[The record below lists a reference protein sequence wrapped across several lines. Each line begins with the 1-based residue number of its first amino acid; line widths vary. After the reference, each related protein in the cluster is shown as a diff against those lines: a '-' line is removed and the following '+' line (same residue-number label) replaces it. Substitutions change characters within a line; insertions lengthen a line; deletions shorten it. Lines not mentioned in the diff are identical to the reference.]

1 MKFVELCLLLFFVMA
16 CSPQSSNR
24 DFGDRSEFESFGPAL
39 NDVDS
44 KNYSLDVSDLMKF
57 REVIGSEQI
66 FYTSLDIL
74 ESLQAPR
81 NLLEKRSHQLAYKI
95 RKEIYNIGELQE
107 MLASPIKS
115 LNTKSLDY
123 LNELLAVVELQD
135 SVGLQNFRDRVN
147 GVYGAFGEI
156 RPFSNLVTK
165 NETEWLNFAKK
176 LSSTRFLY
184 GDINQKKQELIAAL
198 PRKSFSKEKHSYEFE
213 KELLD
218 FLKAEFEPMNESK
231 QELSYQAQSL
241 IDRFYLED
249 ANSLK
254 FEVENS
260 AYLETALGLY
270 GGNIYQLWSKSF
282 QDIEKQVGRAF
293 KNISINIPKPTN
305 QDEWLRP
312 ALVIQKLENELVLLV
327 DALRREGVDEKA
339 VSAVQ
344 KQIDGLGPLIE
355 FAKSNMDQM
364 RTTNLPKNVELF
376 NQVLDRLESANLF
389 PDSIISMVRSEV
401 EFPEDIRR
409 QIELIEKPSSSEDLR
424 LALSQTIIIKIWRY
438 KRAQIQ
444 KEFDALYEKV
454 KRAGCVMPTSMV
466 LPNSNPVQNFIY
478 NLYMSHGQKPG
489 NCDEYPDLEWSYQ
502 RFFFKVEELAKVFGG
517 KGLVYA
523 LFMMNEEDLDWL
535 AKVDADHPEVESNWW
550 RYITSPIKKTT
561 SALIRDH
568 VGDTGIG
575 LFIDQI
581 DQSVN
586 EAFLKKVS
594 LRLADELSSFDKII
608 ENTILKTLEDSK
620 YEPKEFYYQ
629 LKSIAKKEIGT
640 KILQDSPVKSFNLY
654 EAAKVKAVFGL
665 DTWEFRRHNPSS
677 AYFLTGSEAINSS
690 LSARILGFWTREN
703 LKPNLQTSL
712 AKFGSDSKKAFELV
726 NKAVSLMGTRDYFGR
741 LTGSLITNLSSL
753 SPKRLDIFTYGYED
767 EVFSAPDQIWLDPK
781 TSYFEL
787 GLVPEHRNFSVSNQ
801 ASLLQS
807 GRYLMEML
815 ADFEESSLDFKLH
828 NIDYEGASFFPKVPE
843 LGLGLAS
850 VILRNLHKDGLL
862 LFDIDRNALQITEEN
877 RSSIASKVTSAA
889 LVSFVDGKK
898 DTLVNAAEMARYML
912 ALGEFIET
920 SERIGLSRSSTMIY
934 VNPETGQAT
943 LTELRK
949 ATDLLRKLY
958 IGMANFISSRM
969 RDDDYLFYDHYNLK
983 TDTAFGEKSLET
995 QLLVDRALLKANEM
1009 WGAEVFVW
1017 SALDN
1022 YYQLNHKFL
1031 DPSLGYYTQGKKW
1044 PPYLLALAY
1053 RYLNEI
1059 RSSKTAQSFM
1069 DKNAKNHLGVLISQ
1083 HEEMLKEI
1091 LK

>member
-1 MKFVELCLLLFFVMA
+1 MITLLIFVLA
-16 CSPQSSNR
+16 CSPQASDR
-24 DFGDRSEFESFGPAL
+24 DFGDRTEFEEFGPVMS
-39 NDVDS
+39 DVADRD
-44 KNYSLDVSDLMKF
+44 YALDVSELMNF

-74 ESLQAPR
+74 ESLQFKR
-81 NLLEKRSHQLAYKI
+81 NSLEERSHRLAYKI
-95 RKEIYNIGELQE
+95 RKEIYGLGVLEAK
-107 MLASPIKS
+107 LANPPQS
-115 LNTKSLDY
+115 LSTKSLDY
-123 LNELLAVVELQD
+123 LNELLLAVELQD
-135 SVGLQNFRDRVN
+135 AIGLQNYRDRVN
-147 GVYGAFGEI
+147 GVYGKFGEI
-156 RPFSNLVTK
+156 TPFSQTVSKL
-165 NETEWLNFAKK
+165 ELEWLSFAKK

-184 GDINQKKQELIAAL
+184 GDVNSKKQDLLNLL
-198 PRKSFSKEKHSYEFE
+198 PKRNSNKVVTFGFE
-213 KELLD
+213 KELLS
-218 FLKAEFEPMNESK
+218 FLKSKFEV
-231 QELSYQAQSL
+231 LSASEEQLSFQAQSL
-241 IDRFYLED
+241 IDRFYLEE

-270 GGNIYQLWSKSF
+270 GGDVYQLWSKSF
-282 QDIEKQVGRAF
+282 QDIKKQVRKAF
-293 KNISINIPKPTN
+293 RNISIQIPRPSN
-305 QDEWLRP
+305 QEEWLRP
-312 ALVIQKLENELVLLV
+312 ALVIQKLESELDLLV

-339 VSAVQ
+339 VTAVQ
-344 KQIDGLGPLIE
+344 KQIDGLGPLIQ

-376 NQVLDRLESANLF
+376 NQVLDRLEDAKLF
-389 PDSIISMVRSEV
+389 PESIISMVRTEV

-409 QIELIEKPSSSEDLR
+409 QIELIEKSSSSEDLR

-438 KRAQIQ
+438 KRAQVQ

-454 KRAGCVMPTSMV
+454 KAAGCVMPSSMI
-466 LPNSNPVQNFIY
+466 LPNSNPLQNFAY
-478 NLYMSHGQKPG
+478 NLYMTHGEKAG
-489 NCDEYPDLEWSYQ
+489 SCDEYPDLEWAYQ
-502 RFFFKVEELAKVFGG
+502 RFFFKVDELAKVFGG
-517 KGLVYA
+517 KALVYA
-523 LFMMNEEDLDWL
+523 LFMMSEDDLDWL
-535 AKVDADHPEVESNWW
+535 AKVDADHPEVQSNWW

-568 VGDTGIG
+568 VSDTGIG

-594 LRLADELSSFDKII
+594 LRLADELSRFDKII
-608 ENTILKTLEDSK
+608 ENTIMKTLKDSR
-620 YEPKEFYYQ
+620 YEPRDFYYQ
-629 LKSIAKKEIGT
+629 LKSVAKKEIGS
-640 KILQDSPVKSFNLY
+640 KILNDSPVKTFNLY

-665 DTWEFRRHNPSS
+665 DAWEFRRHNPSS

-690 LSARILGFWTREN
+690 LSARILGFWASTN
-703 LKPNLQTSL
+703 LDEPLQESL
-712 AKFGSDSKKAFELV
+712 AKFGGDSKKAFELV

-753 SPKRLDIFTYGYED
+753 TPKRLDIYTYGYED
-767 EVFSAPDQIWLDPK
+767 QVFSAPDQIWLDPN

-807 GRYLMEML
+807 GRYLMEIL
-815 ADFEESSLDFKLH
+815 ADYEESPLDFKLH
-828 NIDYEGASFFPKVPE
+828 NLDYEGVAFFPKESLLE

-850 VILRNLHKDGLL
+850 VVLRNLHKDGLL
-862 LFDIDRNALQITEEN
+862 LFDIDRNKLEITEEN
-877 RSSIASKVTSAA
+877 KSTIASKVTSAA
-889 LVSFVDGKK
+889 LVSFVDGKR
-898 DTLVNAAEMARYML
+898 DSVVNAAEMARYML
-912 ALGEFIET
+912 ALSEFIQT
-920 SERIGLSRSSTMIY
+920 SERIGLARSNTMIY
-934 VNPETGQAT
+934 LNPETGEGT
-943 LTELRK
+943 LMELRK

-969 RDDDYLFYDHYNLK
+969 RDSDYLYFDHYKLK
-983 TDTAFGEKSLET
+983 AGKAFGKKSLET

-1031 DPSLGYYTQGKKW
+1031 DTKFGYYRFGKKW
-1044 PPYLLALAY
+1044 PPYLLALSY
-1053 RYLNEI
+1053 RYLNEL
-1059 RSSKTAQSFM
+1059 SHSKTALSFM
-1069 DKNAKNHLGVLISQ
+1069 TKEAKSHLETLKLH